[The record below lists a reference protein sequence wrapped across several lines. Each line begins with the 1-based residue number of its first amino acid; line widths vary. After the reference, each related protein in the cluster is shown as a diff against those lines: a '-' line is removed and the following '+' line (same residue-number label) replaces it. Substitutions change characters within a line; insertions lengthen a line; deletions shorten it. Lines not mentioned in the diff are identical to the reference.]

1 MTISTHNTQRPRQVL
16 VISGHPNLA
25 TSYTNRLILEQLEQ
39 NTAQVHVRRLDRLY
53 PDFNIDI
60 EREQQ
65 ALLTADIV
73 VLQFPFYWYSVP
85 ALLKKWI
92 DEVFTFNFAYGS
104 EGDKLKGKDL
114 ILSFTVGAPEDAYS
128 ALGYNHFSIEQM
140 LRPLEQTAYLTQMV
154 YRKPVYSHNMA
165 YVPNVHHTQEA
176 VEARAYAHAERLQQQ
191 IRTLL

>member
-39 NTAQVHVRRLDRLY
+39 NTAHIQVRRLDRLY

-65 ALLTADIV
+65 ALLAADIV

-85 ALLKKWI
+85 
-92 DEVFTFNFAYGS
+92 
-104 EGDKLKGKDL
+104 
-114 ILSFTVGAPEDAYS
+114 
-128 ALGYNHFSIEQM
+128 
-140 LRPLEQTAYLTQMV
+140 
-154 YRKPVYSHNMA
+154 
-165 YVPNVHHTQEA
+165 
-176 VEARAYAHAERLQQQ
+176 
-191 IRTLL
+191 